1 MKKVLIP
8 IAAAATVFVSVCIY
22 LMMTGPRMYD
32 QPHVR
37 AFQAT
42 VPPMPAGVVPVE
54 DTAFRAPSAEEARG
68 LKNPLPD
75 TPDNRA
81 RGQTYYA
88 YYCVYCHG
96 DKGDG
101 NGPVGESYVPVPAD
115 LRTARVR
122 AMADGELLRASLVG
136 TGHEPVLG
144 RVVHPDHRWYLMLY
158 VRSLAHP

>member
-1 MKKVLIP
+1 VKKAIIVIAVAVLGY
-8 IAAAATVFVSVCIY
+8 VGVCAY
-22 LMMTGPRMYD
+22 LMMAGPRMYD
-32 QPHVR
+32 QTHIR

-42 VPPMPAGVVPVE
+42 LPPMPEGVVPMT
-54 DTAFRAPSAEEARG
+54 DPSFHAPTSAEAAAM
-68 LKNPLPD
+68 KNPFPD
-75 TPDNRA
+75 TPDNRE
-81 RGQTYYA
+81 RGKVYYG
-88 YYCVYCHG
+88 YYCAFCHG